1 LMRQA
6 HRLQLRGQPQLDR
19 NNRSSVFPINPA
31 KGAVISTVLSLPQSC
46 QTNVGIT
53 VISAGLCAEN
63 ATGSPPWLMIWPP
76 NLLQLALP
84 AIFPLVHIRSVY
96 RPDRSNFDSPCSF
109 LTRPHARRKICVRRQ
124 AVVVQCALSGRA
136 SVSTI
141 DPDFLWNACGRQRRV
156 NVPVSDP
163 YPKWR

>member
-1 LMRQA
+1 MRQA

-63 ATGSPPWLMIWPP
+63 ATGPPPWRMIWPP

-96 RPDRSNFDSPCSF
+96 RPDRSNFDSPCQLF
-109 LTRPHARRKICVRRQ
+109 DEAARRTQNFVSVGKPLSFNAPCQ
-124 AVVVQCALSGRA
+124 AAHRSAQSTQTSYGMHVDVSVV
-136 SVSTI
+136 
-141 DPDFLWNACGRQRRV
+141 
-156 NVPVSDP
+156 
-163 YPKWR
+163 